1 MNLRTVLFLIAIVAF
16 AAYGISILI
25 HAVETV
31 NAIFQSGYSST
42 GGGHAILVAVTV
54 AVGIAIL
61 CIIPGVFLLVRSIN
75 KLIAKKRQSKSGRGS
90 SLARS

>member
-25 HAVETV
+25 HAVLTV

-61 CIIPGVFLLVRSIN
+61 CITPGVFLLVRSI
-75 KLIAKKRQSKSGRGS
+75 KLIAKKRQSKSGRAKS
-90 SLARS
+90 